1 MMLLKDLLAPWFHY
15 AGTESVNAP
24 VLDSRQVS
32 VGGLFVA
39 IPGHAADGRNFIDAA
54 LAKGAAA
61 VLTHTDDP
69 AAHGLVER
77 EQGLV
82 IHFFQLSRQVSAL
95 ARQYY
100 ELTPGKLHTVGIT
113 GTNGKTSVSQ
123 LIAQL
128 SEQLGSRAAVMG
140 TLGNGLWGELEDV
153 GNTTADPIRV
163 MADLHHFETRGARVC
178 AMEVSS
184 HGLVQGRVEAVPF
197 EVAVFTNLSRDHLDY
212 HGDMENYGAA
222 KRRLFSFGSLK
233 ASVINLDDAVGESW
247 FAGMGHAVG
256 FSCEGHPKAA
266 WRFEQARF
274 HHAGFSATL
283 VCPEGEFAL
292 ECRLLGA
299 FNLSNLLAA
308 LCAMNQLGYSAGSLV
323 QAAAKL
329 TPVPGRM
336 ECFPRADGLSLVVD
350 YAHTPDAI
358 EQALKAARHHCEGQ
372 LWIVF
377 GCGGDRDKGKRPL
390 MAAAAERF
398 ADQLVLTSDNA
409 RSEDPHAILDDM
421 KVGLKAPEDAL
432 FEVDRIQAIRR
443 AVALAKPGDLILLA
457 GKGHE
462 TYQEIAGVKH
472 QYDERALA
480 KALCEEKS

>member
-1 MMLLKDLLAPWFHY
+1 MLLKDLLAPWFHY
-15 AGTESVNAP
+15 SGTESVLEP
-24 VLDSRQVS
+24 TLDSRQVKA
-32 VGGLFVA
+32 GGLFVA
-39 IPGHAADGRNFIDAA
+39 VPGHKSDGRDYLAA
-54 LAKGAAA
+54 AFAKGAAA
-61 VLTHTDDP
+61 ALVHTDDP
-69 AAHGLVER
+69 NEHGKVSR

-82 IHFFQLSRQVSAL
+82 IAFFQLSRQVSAL

-100 ELTPGKLHTVGIT
+100 PLTPGKLHTVGIT

-128 SEQLGSRAAVMG
+128 VEILGQRAAVMG

-153 GNTTADPIRV
+153 GNTTADPVRI
-163 MADLHHFETRGARVC
+163 MADLQHFERAGAGVC

-212 HGDMENYGAA
+212 HGDMDNYAAA

-233 ASVINLDDAVGESW
+233 AKVINLDDAVGEQW
-247 FAGMGHAVG
+247 FAGMGQAIG
-256 FSCEGHPKAA
+256 FSCQQHSSAM
-266 WRFEQARF
+266 WRFDDARF
-274 HHAGFSATL
+274 HHAGFSARL
-283 VCPEGEFAL
+283 ICPAGEFDL
-292 ECRLLGA
+292 ECGLLGA

-308 LCAMNQLGYSAGSLV
+308 LCALAQLGVDVAALV
-323 QAAAKL
+323 AAAGKL
-329 TPVPGRM
+329 KPVPGRM
-336 ECFPRADGLSLVVD
+336 ECFPSADGLSLVVD

-358 EQALKAARHHCEGQ
+358 EKALQAARNHCQGE

-390 MAAAAERF
+390 MAAAAEAF
-398 ADQLVLTSDNA
+398 ADRLVLTSDNA

-421 KVGLKAPEDAL
+421 KAGIRDLDKALVEA
-432 FEVDRIQAIRR
+432 DRIAAIRL
-443 AVALAKPGDLILLA
+443 AVASAKPGDLILLA

-462 TYQEIAGVKH
+462 TYQEVAGIKH
-472 QYDERALA
+472 DYNERALA
-480 KALCEEKS
+480 KALSEERL